1 MTQEIAK
8 FNQQEATLIEQLG
21 YQQIPV
27 NHLKMF
33 FARAEALGLN
43 PQDPSQ
49 IALIERNSKNGKTY
63 TLQVGIGGARRTARR
78 IVKQEGG
85 TYREGDW
92 LYKGID
98 KSTGQETEWRDTWN
112 VSRMGYP
119 EFAKVTV
126 YRDGEEFPHVV
137 TWDESKQ
144 TYGKN
149 GGLTPMWESK
159 PTFML
164 GKNAAAGAFRKA
176 FPDELGDV
184 YFDSESFVDTSET
197 LQYQAVRQERGADA
211 VRAALAAKQPEPE
224 QVPQPDAKALED
236 INTAESVDQLVD
248 IMNGLQ
254 GVDPAVWAAYTKAA
268 DERAAIL
275 NGAQ

>member
-1 MTQEIAK
+1 MAQEIAK

-224 QVPQPDAKALED
+224 QMPQPDPKALED
-236 INTAESVDQLVD
+236 INAAESVDQLGD

-254 GVDPAVWAAYTKAA
+254 GVDPAVWSAYTKAA